1 MLSKLKIISL
11 IGRSG
16 SGKTNLIINAIKR
29 LRKELHYNIAV
40 IKNIHEHQID
50 EEGKDSY
57 RYIEAGANYAIT
69 KNIYNETTLFVKK
82 EINFSQLI
90 NWISSGPFKIDLI
103 FTEGFRTLNHP
114 TILCVKEFNEIES
127 QLTKNVKMISGLI
140 TKEDISNITEFKL
153 PIIDIEKDFVKF
165 LNIFDIKQ

>member
-57 RYIEAGANYAIT
+57 KYIEAGANYAIT
-69 KNIYNETTLFVKK
+69 KNICLVCYNYCDTNGDCHPDPL
-82 EINFSQLI
+82 
-90 NWISSGPFKIDLI
+90 SGN
-103 FTEGFRTLNHP
+103 R
-114 TILCVKEFNEIES
+114 
-127 QLTKNVKMISGLI
+127 
-140 TKEDISNITEFKL
+140 
-153 PIIDIEKDFVKF
+153 
-165 LNIFDIKQ
+165 